1 MKKGKLTEKYK
12 VINNGELSYVD
23 KFRCKDDQIYE
34 DEGKKYL
41 KIEYT
46 DEITLLLPIES
57 VEDCVDSNV
66 EKEERP
72 AKTILRKL
80 FHKKVKK
87 NLDNWKKSIIFVS
100 EKGNKQNTT
109 IMDIITTIFTTILAI
124 FIGIVV
130 LMIFIQCNVDL
141 WNEMGKELFK
151 GTRIWMWYKN
161 HKNKVKILSDMEY
174 DQMMKSG
181 KIKSIIVVEN

>member
-1 MKKGKLTEKYK
+1 
-12 VINNGELSYVD
+12 
-23 KFRCKDDQIYE
+23 
-34 DEGKKYL
+34 
-41 KIEYT
+41 
-46 DEITLLLPIES
+46 
-57 VEDCVDSNV
+57 
-66 EKEERP
+66 
-72 AKTILRKL
+72 
-80 FHKKVKK
+80 
-87 NLDNWKKSIIFVS
+87 
-100 EKGNKQNTT
+100 
-109 IMDIITTIFTTILAI
+109 MDIITTIFTTILAI

>member
-87 NLDNWKKSIIFVS
+87 NLDN
-100 EKGNKQNTT
+100 
-109 IMDIITTIFTTILAI
+109 
-124 FIGIVV
+124 
-130 LMIFIQCNVDL
+130 
-141 WNEMGKELFK
+141 
-151 GTRIWMWYKN
+151 
-161 HKNKVKILSDMEY
+161 
-174 DQMMKSG
+174 
-181 KIKSIIVVEN
+181 